1 MDKKP
6 EKEITRENEKQHHC
20 CIETV
25 FITVAD
31 AISKPHHEQPYHNI
45 SESIAAV
52 DKALTDSK
60 RKNTQNDTQDAQKYH
75 QVCHF
80 ANTLNVILWRFLV
93 HFTNFINKIR
103 LYK

>member
-1 MDKKP
+1 MDKKL
-6 EKEITRENEKQHHC
+6 EKETTRENRKQRYRS
-20 CIETV
+20 IETV

-45 SESIAAV
+45 SESVAAV
-52 DKALTDSK
+52 GKALTDSK
-60 RKNTQNDTQDAQKYH
+60 RKDAQNDTQDAQKYH
-75 QVCHF
+75 QVCPF
-80 ANTLNVILWRFLV
+80 ANTLNMILWRFLV